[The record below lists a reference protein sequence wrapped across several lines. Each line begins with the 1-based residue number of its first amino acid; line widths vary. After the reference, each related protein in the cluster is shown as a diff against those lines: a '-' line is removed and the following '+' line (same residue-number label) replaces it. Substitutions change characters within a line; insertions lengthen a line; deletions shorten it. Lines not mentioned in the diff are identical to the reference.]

1 MRNEGS
7 DLFTIKIPF
16 KLIVMEE
23 KKKQQRGEFSNKLE
37 KHLKSENLAA
47 VFAYAKDDKELD
59 IQFRSNYI
67 NIYYKGGNIL
77 KISPKKTVINLEFD
91 KFYFYLDAKNG
102 KENLWTRKTNIKKA
116 LKGDNLYKAQLNKN
130 KAKEIIDKLNR
141 EKNELIAR
149 LEKEGPA
156 AYFSNAKHVMDE
168 WFKHMKE
175 EGIFRRNEKETQQ
188 KISLVNKSFKDSD
201 IIVLDVEYAVSQKSS
216 YGKKGTTP
224 RADMI
229 GLDKTGRIHIMELK
243 YGIRSIKGSAG
254 IVKHLEDFEQ
264 TIQKD
269 SKGEFKS
276 EMKWLLE
283 QKKRYGLIEEKE
295 AFISEEKAPVFDLV
309 FCNLDADE
317 RKSMGEE
324 YRKYEGRINHIFY
337 LQDDSLYLK
346 G

>member
-77 KISPKKTVINLEFD
+77 KISPKKLEFD
-91 KFYFYLDAKNG
+91 KFYFYLDAKSG
-102 KENLWTRKTNIKKA
+102 KGNLWTRKENIDEASKGNINV
-116 LKGDNLYKAQLNKN
+116 LKRYPQLRQS
-130 KAKEIIDKLNR
+130 AKETIDKLNR
-141 EKNELIAR
+141 EKDELIAR
-149 LEKEGPA
+149 LEQEGPT

-175 EGIFRRNEKETQQ
+175 EGIFRRNEKETQH
-188 KISLVNKSFKDSD
+188 KISLLNKSFKDSD
-201 IIVLDVEYAVSQKSS
+201 IIVLDVEYAVSPKSS

-224 RADMI
+224 RSDMI

-243 YGIRSIKGSAG
+243 YGIRSVKGSAG
-254 IVKHLEDFEQ
+254 IDKHLDDFEQ

-269 SKGEFKS
+269 NKGEFKN

-317 RKSMGEE
+317 RKSMGKE